1 VERFPIGKR
10 ERWFGKQHQSLGLS
24 KGRRSTLMIHPNLGE
39 LTKRR
44 QRSIQRL
51 KQQHRPELRE
61 LNNMEKQW

>member
-1 VERFPIGKR
+1 
-10 ERWFGKQHQSLGLS
+10 
-24 KGRRSTLMIHPNLGE
+24 MIHPNLGE